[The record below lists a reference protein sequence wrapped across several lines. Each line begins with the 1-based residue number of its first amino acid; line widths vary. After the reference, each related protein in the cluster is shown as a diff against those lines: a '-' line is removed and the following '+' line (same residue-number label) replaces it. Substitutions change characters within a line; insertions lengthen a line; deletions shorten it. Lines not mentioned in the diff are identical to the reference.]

1 VFEAQYILTSSEDP
15 GITIYSPWFPRRG
28 DRIIYTIDIVD
39 AIGAQITVKL
49 FTKNSED
56 AGDGTDTTNAIGPTN
71 TIGRSDSEFTSG
83 LLELVRYQFV
93 VTADSAGTLGWVA
106 FRMLPPVWFDAASTT

>member
-1 VFEAQYILTSSEDP
+1 VFEAQYIITKSKQP

-28 DRIIYTIDIVD
+28 DRIRYTIDIVD

-49 FTKNSED
+49 FHKDTED
-56 AGDGTDTTNAIGPTN
+56 AGDGTDTTSAIGPTS
-71 TIGRSDSEFTSG
+71 TIGRSGVEFTRG

-93 VTADSAGTLGWVA
+93 VTSDETNVPGYIC
-106 FRMLPPVWFDAASTT
+106 FRMLPPVWFDAVSTT